1 METWWSSSSAAE
13 RGTASEA
20 GAVAAPRA
28 PRSRTRGLIGRLRAL
43 QGPRRWARLGLVLA
57 LVIVPGS
64 INLAIAALPLL
75 VGLGRLR
82 GRRLRFYRNRFSRN
96 SAAPGREER

>member
-13 RGTASEA
+13 QGPAPKA
-20 GAVAAPRA
+20 GAAAAPRV

-43 QGPRRWARLGLVLA
+43 NGPRRWVRLGLVLA

-64 INLAIAALPLL
+64 INLTIAALPLL

-82 GRRLRFYRNRFSRN
+82 GRRLRFYRNRFSRK
-96 SAAPGREER
+96 SAAPEREER